1 MQISMDFSAQCN
13 AQTKQVTPIEGM
25 NLSGGRPAGKREG
38 TQFPRNLIGVGF
50 LSFSPKAKN

>member
-25 NLSGGRPAGKREG
+25 NLSGGHPAGSARERSSLA
-38 TQFPRNLIGVGF
+38 P
-50 LSFSPKAKN
+50 